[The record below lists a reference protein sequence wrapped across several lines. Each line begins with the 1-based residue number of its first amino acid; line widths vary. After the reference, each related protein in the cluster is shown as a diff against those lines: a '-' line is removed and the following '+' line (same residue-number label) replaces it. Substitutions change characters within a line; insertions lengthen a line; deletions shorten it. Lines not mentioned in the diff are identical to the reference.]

1 MALRCSAVR
10 EDADALRAQPVDV
23 EVSIVTLGALD
34 RLAVCV
40 GGLAG
45 ACDGVS
51 WRLTI
56 IDNAPQRQDLAPILA
71 AAPSTTVIRSEGR
84 RGFGANHNLVL
95 MPRINDGQARYVL
108 VLNDDTELDPN
119 AVAALVRYADAQ
131 PDVGLVGA
139 RVRDASGRYES
150 PRMPWP
156 SLWQEA
162 ARAAL
167 PRLRRSASRS
177 SGWLEG
183 PCMLLRTTALREV
196 GPFDPAFF
204 LFYEDT
210 DLCLRM
216 VRRGWRLGLAE
227 EAALVHHAH
236 HTISRINWDAQVE
249 RQVLRSQY
257 LYFEK
262 HHGRLAAR
270 ALSYFVRG
278 AIAVRTAKML
288 IEGVACRDRVAADE
302 AGTLWALAR
311 CHPGKPTLLESEAC
325 RDAAA
330 AAG

>member
-1 MALRCSAVR
+1 MALRCSAVK
-10 EDADALRAQPVDV
+10 EDAVALRSQPVDV
-23 EVSIVTLGALD
+23 EVSIATLGALD
-34 RLAVCV
+34 RLVVCI
-40 GGLAG
+40 GSLARACEGL
-45 ACDGVS
+45 S

-56 IDNAPQRQDLAPILA
+56 IDNAPQGQDLTAILA
-71 AAPSTTVIRSEGR
+71 AAPSATVIRSEGR

-95 MPRINDGQARYVL
+95 MPRMNDGQARYVL

-119 AVAALVRYADAQ
+119 AVGALVRYADAH

-139 RVRDASGRYES
+139 RVRNTFGGYES

-167 PRLRRSASRS
+167 PRLPRSVSRS

-183 PCMLLRTTALREV
+183 PCLLLRTTALREV

-262 HHGRLAAR
+262 HNGPLAAR
-270 ALSYFVRG
+270 ALSYLVRG
-278 AIAVRTAKML
+278 AMTVRAVKML
-288 IEGVACRDRVAADE
+288 VEAVARRDRAA
-302 AGTLWALAR
+302 AGDVRTLWALAR
-311 CHPGKPTLLESEAC
+311 CHPAKPTLLESEAR

-330 AAG
+330 AG

>member
-1 MALRCSAVR
+1 MALRCSAVKKH
-10 EDADALRAQPVDV
+10 ADALRAQPVDV

-34 RLAVCV
+34 RLVMCV
-40 GGLAG
+40 GGLAD
-45 ACDGVS
+45 ACEGLS

-56 IDNAPQRQDLAPILA
+56 IDNAPQRQDLAAVLA
-71 AAPSTTVIRSEGR
+71 AVPSATVIRSEGR

-108 VLNDDTELDPN
+108 VLNDDTELDPK
-119 AVAALVRYADAQ
+119 AVAALVGYADAR

-139 RVRDASGRYES
+139 RVRDAAGRYET
-150 PRMPWP
+150 PRVPWP
-156 SLWQEA
+156 SLRQEA

-167 PRLRRSASRS
+167 PRLTGSANSS

-196 GPFDPAFF
+196 GPFDAAFF

-227 EAALVHHAH
+227 EATLVHHAH
-236 HTISRINWDAQVE
+236 HTISLINWDAQVE

-270 ALSYFVRG
+270 LLSYFVRG
-278 AIAVRTAKML
+278 AMAARTAKML
-288 IEGVACRDRVAADE
+288 VEAVARRDRAAADE

-311 CHPGKPTLLESEAC
+311 CHPAKPTLLESEAS
-325 RDAAA
+325 R
-330 AAG
+330 GGGG